1 MLKQFLVNIGR
12 LEGDNTSHKTGTSPI
27 VEACKV
33 EPVKREQSE
42 DWSDQIK
49 ELVSYFSNT
58 SIPTNP
64 IKLDVCSTITNTKLF
79 IESHIATVRANN
91 GNKTF
96 LPYLNRL
103 ETLRAMFDT

>member
-1 MLKQFLVNIGR
+1 MLKQFLINIGR
-12 LEGDNTSHKTGTSPI
+12 LEGDKTSHKTGTSPS

-33 EPVKREQSE
+33 EKIIREQSQN
-42 DWSDQIK
+42 WSDQIN
-49 ELVSYFSNT
+49 EMENYFQNT

-64 IKLDVCSTITNTKLF
+64 IKLDGCSTITDAKLF

-103 ETLRAMFDT
+103 NKLKIILNT